1 MRHEPYRARKIFEN
15 TWVIDIGAVCFC
27 YLLVGEEKA
36 LVIDTGMNKANLREF
51 LETITDKPMMATNT
65 HGHGDHTLCNGFF
78 DEVYMQPEAIKDVNY
93 GKNSETGNPM
103 LADIPDY
110 DPIPVNEGF
119 VFDLGGRHVKVFE
132 TPCHSPGDLMFL
144 DVENRLLFTGDNL
157 EVGQVLIF
165 YGNDK
170 IGGTVKRHLEILKKM
185 EAYYDD
191 IDFICPAH
199 NGSPIHKSVLKDFIE
214 NDERVLSGIEGTA
227 EIKSPSMPVDMF
239 LPDLERRSLVRCS
252 EWKNTWL
259 IYDIRRVY
267 ESEGLYYTS
276 SDVPM

>member
-65 HGHGDHTLCNGFF
+65 HGHGDHTLCNGYF
-78 DEVYMQPEAIKDVNY
+78 DEVYMHPEAIIDVNG
-93 GKNSETGNPM
+93 GKNSETGDPM
-103 LADIPDY
+103 LAGIPDY
-110 DPIPVNEGF
+110 NPIPVTEGYI
-119 VFDLGGRHVKVFE
+119 FDLGGRRVKVFE

-144 DVENRLLFTGDNL
+144 DLDQRLLFTGDNL

-165 YGNDK
+165 YGPANV
-170 IGGTVKRHLEILKKM
+170 GGTVKRHLEILKKM

-191 IDFICPAH
+191 FDFICPAH

-227 EIKSPSMPVDMF
+227 DLPSPSFPTEFF
-239 LPDLERRSLVRCS
+239 LKGDRSKNVRCS

-259 IYDIRRVY
+259 VYDVRKIY
-267 ESEGLYYTS
+267 ESERLYHIG
-276 SDVPM
+276 DGDM

>member
-15 TWVIDIGAVCFC
+15 TWVVDIGATCFC
-27 YLLVGEEKA
+27 YLLVGREKA
-36 LVIDTGMNKANLREF
+36 LVIDTGVNPANLRAY
-51 LETITDKPMMATNT
+51 LETLTDKPIMATNT
-65 HGHGDHTLCNGFF
+65 HGHIDHTTCNGFF
-78 DEVYMQPEAIKDVNY
+78 DEVYMQPEAIKDVNF
-93 GKNSETGNPM
+93 GKNSESGNET
-103 LADIPDY
+103 LAGIPDY
-110 DPIPVNEGF
+110 SPIPIREGYL
-119 VFDLGGRHVKVFE
+119 FDLGGRHVKVFE

-165 YGNDK
+165 YGNDE
-170 IGGTVKRHLEILKKM
+170 IGGTVKRHLEMLKKM
-185 EAYYDD
+185 EAYYDA
-191 IDFICPAH
+191 IDFICPGH

-227 EIKSPSMPVDMF
+227 ELLSPSFPIDFF
-239 LPDLERRSLVRCS
+239 LPSEERRKYVRCS

-267 ESEGLYYTS
+267 ESDGLYYACS
-276 SDVPM
+276 GGEL